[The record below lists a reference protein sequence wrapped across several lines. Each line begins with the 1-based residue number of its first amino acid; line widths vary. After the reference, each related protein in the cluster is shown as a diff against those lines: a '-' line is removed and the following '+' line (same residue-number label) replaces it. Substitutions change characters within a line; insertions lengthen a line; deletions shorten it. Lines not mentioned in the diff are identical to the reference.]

1 MQLNRLTFPDGSRIE
16 TFSQE
21 QRQILVNQN
30 PAPLPANRVIGSTG
44 QPFVQMTSTSMQIAT
59 NNASD
64 LVGAQLIM
72 SIPPQMLQAMNVVAS
87 NTFVAKLSPDRQT
100 WNVVESV
107 KSVNAYVGVCVE
119 VNEVC

>member
-44 QPFVQMTSTSMQIAT
+44 QPFVQMTSTSMTIAT
-59 NNASD
+59 NNATD

-107 KSVNAYVGVCVE
+107 KSVNAYVV
-119 VNEVC
+119 